1 MCKFFSMVSKGD
13 GEPIYCDWN
22 IRKQV
27 LEGKIQMESP
37 DSHTSIAT
45 HFGYK
50 GEKED
55 SLNKYEY
62 NPLTKVFTVD
72 QINTTDDK
80 CLIEEWVRNLD
91 FKTIVPHLSLGVI
104 KNPLETK
111 AQKVSN
117 NDLILLKE
125 WASVGAS
132 VWDSVCSS
140 VWASIGAYTI
150 SFFTIDQCKYVKHE
164 KGVNPFQSCIDLY
177 KRGLVP
183 SFDGK
188 IWRLHAGKKADIV
201 WQGTIDD
208 LNKQLTKKRRIKN
221 EN

>member
-1 MCKFFSMVSKGD
+1 MCEFFSIVSKGD

-27 LEGKIQMESP
+27 LEGKIHMESP

-80 CLIEEWVRNLD
+80 CLIEEWVRKLD

-111 AQKVSN
+111 NKKVSKK
-117 NDLILLKE
+117 DLQLLKE
-125 WASVGAS
+125 WVSVRDS
-132 VWDSVCSS
+132 VWDSVGASM
-140 VWASIGAYTI
+140 WAYNS
-150 SFFTIDQCKYVKHE
+150 SFFTLDQWKYIKHE

-183 SFDGK
+183 SFDGNY
-188 IWRLHAGKKADIV
+188 WRLHTGKKADIV

-208 LNKQLTKKRRIKN
+208 LEKKLNAIN
-221 EN
+221 HQSGE